1 MAQRYLT
8 LDAARGVAA
17 LAVFSYHLGI
27 ALGVPLVPGAYLAV
41 DFFFLL
47 SGFVIAGAYEQRL
60 AEGLT
65 LPDFAWIRFKR
76 LFPLYLAGTALAV
89 IEALPRFLH
98 GDPEPHAQMLARI
111 GTIAAA
117 LLMLPGRVPG
127 SDLVYPL
134 NYPAWS
140 LGFEL
145 IANFAYAAA
154 TAVRRMGRW
163 VLAAV
168 IGASLAGLIWKLATT
183 GTFELGPEWHDGWG
197 GFLRVGFSFFA
208 GVLIWRVRRV
218 RPPFASNWAAL
229 ACLAALG
236 LILALAPARG
246 FGPLAIVA
254 IVFPALLFM
263 GAGVQPTGRFATLAK
278 LAGEMSYALYAIH
291 APLMGAELAILKSHP
306 LPLLLRGALLV
317 SSCLVGAWIALRF
330 WDLPVRRW
338 IADRKLRK
346 LENA

>member
-17 LAVFSYHLGI
+17 LAVFAFHVGI
-27 ALGVPLVPGAYLAV
+27 SLGVPVLPGAYLAV

-60 AEGLT
+60 SEGLT

-89 IEALPRFLH
+89 IGALPRFLH
-98 GDPEPHAQMLARI
+98 GDPEPQAQMLARI
-111 GTIAAA
+111 GTISAA
-117 LLMLPGRVPG
+117 LVMLPGRIPG

-134 NYPAWS
+134 NFPAWS

-154 TAVRRMGRW
+154 TAVRRMSRW
-163 VLAAV
+163 ALAVV
-168 IGASLAGLIWKLATT
+168 IGASLTGLIWTVATT

-197 GFLRVGFSFFA
+197 GYLRVGFSFFA
-208 GVLIWRVRRV
+208 GVLIWRVRRD
-218 RPPFASNWAAL
+218 RPLVASNWAAL

-236 LILALAPARG
+236 LLLALAPAAG
-246 FGPLAIVA
+246 FGPLVIVA
-254 IVFPALLFM
+254 IAFPALLFVS
-263 GAGVQPTGRFATLAK
+263 ACIQPTGRFAALAK
-278 LAGEMSYALYAIH
+278 QAGELSYALYAIH
-291 APLMGAELAILKSHP
+291 APLIGAVLVVLKSRHLP
-306 LPLLLRGALLV
+306 LPLSGALVV
-317 SSCLVGAWIALRF
+317 SSCLVGAWIAHRF

-338 IADRKLRK
+338 SAGRKLRR